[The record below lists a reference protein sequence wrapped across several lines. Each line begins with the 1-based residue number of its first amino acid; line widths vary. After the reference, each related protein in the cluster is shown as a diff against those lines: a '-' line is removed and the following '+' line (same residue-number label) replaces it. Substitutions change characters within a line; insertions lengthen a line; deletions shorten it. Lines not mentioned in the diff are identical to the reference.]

1 MAIVF
6 SDITT
11 YKSFDNDH
19 LYRTRV
25 QKMKDHDGPNHLT
38 ILFSQLIIM
47 WLNRVRGIDTSSNI
61 RKDDHISSIVDKD
74 ILKIYSSRITEALN
88 DIIWRLEMTDKRTLS
103 LPYNKFRL
111 TKTDA
116 MCKDLNELKEIL
128 DRIQEEPIY

>member
-1 MAIVF
+1 
-6 SDITT
+6 
-11 YKSFDNDH
+11 
-19 LYRTRV
+19 
-25 QKMKDHDGPNHLT
+25 
-38 ILFSQLIIM
+38 M
-47 WLNRVRGIDTSSNI
+47 WLNRVRGIDTSGNI
-61 RKDDHISSIVDKD
+61 RPVDHIASIVDKD
-74 ILKIYSSRITEALN
+74 LLKIYSGRITEALN